1 MQLKGRWQ
9 SWARTVETGQEW
21 IWDTRWEPS
30 QQAGLVCSCSE
41 LSLWW
46 GQQRAGSVL
55 ASTCCFP
62 QSCLTLCDPTDHSP
76 PGSSVHEILQARIE
90 ERVAMSS
97 SRGSSQPRDGTCVSC
112 ISYTAGGDAPGH
124 QHTQNFLQHWV
135 TPCVSPALTHFTEGP
150 TSLSCHPPTH
160 TTLSK
165 QTQEPWKHHL
175 ASCSWASSWLGS
187 RPFPFCGHPHP
198 QSVLSMAGRATAQ
211 SPITPTP
218 DS

>member
-55 ASTCCFP
+55 ASTCCVP

-150 TSLSCHPPTH
+150 TSLSCHPPHTH
-160 TTLSK
+160 TPV
-165 QTQEPWKHHL
+165 QTDTGTMETPPGIMQLGQFLARFTSLPLLWSPPPTVCPLHGWQSDSPVPHHPN
-175 ASCSWASSWLGS
+175 S
-187 RPFPFCGHPHP
+187 R
-198 QSVLSMAGRATAQ
+198 
-211 SPITPTP
+211 
-218 DS
+218 

>member
-21 IWDTRWEPS
+21 IWDTSWEPS

-55 ASTCCFP
+55 ASTCCVP

-112 ISYTAGGDAPGH
+112 ISYIAGGDAPGH
-124 QHTQNFLQHWV
+124 QHTQL
-135 TPCVSPALTHFTEGP
+135 SSALGDSVCP
-150 TSLSCHPPTH
+150 LS
-160 TTLSK
+160 
-165 QTQEPWKHHL
+165 
-175 ASCSWASSWLGS
+175 
-187 RPFPFCGHPHP
+187 PHP
-198 QSVLSMAGRATAQ
+198 LHRGPNLTQLSPPQHTHPCPNRRRNHGNTTWHHAARPAPG
-211 SPITPTP
+211 
-218 DS
+218 